1 MSRSSAARP
10 RTLDAPRSPRY
21 LTLLDSL
28 TGLTEQ
34 PPLRRRAADEPGKV
48 LGKAV
53 IEEFGRLAG
62 RVEHALERAP
72 GTDRDTALHQ
82 ARKAAK
88 KTRYATE
95 PARASLGEPAKRLG
109 RRVKAVQ
116 KALGEHQDSVVARAT
131 PRDLAPAAHAA
142 GETGFTWG
150 LLYGREKAVA
160 ERCERELPAVWA
172 AASKPGPR
180 EALTRRT
187 VAALSGPADRAAP
200 CSRAPRR
207 TRGGPCSFA
216 AAPPLPRHREPAA
229 ARPAPDERTVVQR
242 SSNSRGNTLSHS

>member
-1 MSRSSAARP
+1 MDARLRVWDVSRSSAARP

-48 LGKAV
+48 LGQAV
-53 IEEFGRLAG
+53 IEEFGRLTG
-62 RVEHALERAP
+62 RVEHALEPAP

-88 KTRYATE
+88 KTRYAIE
-95 PARASLGEPAKRLG
+95 PACASLGEPAKRLG

-116 KALGEHQDSVVARAT
+116 KVLGEHQDSVVARAT

-150 LLYGREKAVA
+150 LL
-160 ERCERELPAVWA
+160 
-172 AASKPGPR
+172 
-180 EALTRRT
+180 
-187 VAALSGPADRAAP
+187 
-200 CSRAPRR
+200 
-207 TRGGPCSFA
+207 
-216 AAPPLPRHREPAA
+216 
-229 ARPAPDERTVVQR
+229 
-242 SSNSRGNTLSHS
+242 